1 MIGARITEEQASKV
15 SRAIEEGFY
24 LTPSDLVKAAI
35 DKEIKRL
42 YPE

>member
-15 SRAIEEGFY
+15 EKAIKDGLY
-24 LTPSDLVKAAI
+24 LTPSDLLKTAL
-35 DKEIKRL
+35 DKELKRL